1 MLTSR
6 PERYEGLAET
16 GAEVL
21 VCDTNSLVELRAAVQ
36 KRFRREEIAGVTT
49 TSDFYVPFVAELTAW
64 LGLPGNSVDAV
75 SICRNKALLRERLAE
90 AGVAQPR
97 FVAVT
102 DVVQVLE
109 AVGGVGL
116 PCIVKPADDSGS
128 TNVLLCNT
136 IDDAVAHAG
145 RVLDVRANV
154 RGLPT
159 AGTVLVEEYI
169 DGPEFSVELFDS
181 FAGVTEKS
189 VTDGPS
195 FVEHRHVFPAV
206 AEDVTAALVETARR
220 AVAAAGMRL
229 GPTHTELRL
238 TPAGPV
244 VIEVNPRLAGGMIP
258 ELIRLATGVDLVQ
271 QQLRLAVGLPLE
283 LTPRLSRAAA
293 IQFLLADREG
303 TLVAVD
309 GIERA
314 RRVDGV
320 DQVTLTARVGTP
332 IRPARDAYDRLGY
345 VIASHDDPRQA
356 CKILAAAV
364 TEIDVRTE

>member
-1 MLTSR
+1 MHR
-6 PERYEGLAET
+6 QPP
-16 GAEVL
+16 
-21 VCDTNSLVELRAAVQ
+21 
-36 KRFRREEIAGVTT
+36 TT
-49 TSDFYVPFVAELTAW
+49 
-64 LGLPGNSVDAV
+64 
-75 SICRNKALLRERLAE
+75 
-90 AGVAQPR
+90 
-97 FVAVT
+97 
-102 DVVQVLE
+102 
-109 AVGGVGL
+109 
-116 PCIVKPADDSGS
+116 PAP

-189 VTDGPS
+189 GTDGPS

-244 VIEVNPRLAGGMIP
+244 
-258 ELIRLATGVDLVQ
+258 
-271 QQLRLAVGLPLE
+271 
-283 LTPRLSRAAA
+283 
-293 IQFLLADREG
+293 
-303 TLVAVD
+303 
-309 GIERA
+309 
-314 RRVDGV
+314 
-320 DQVTLTARVGTP
+320 
-332 IRPARDAYDRLGY
+332 
-345 VIASHDDPRQA
+345 
-356 CKILAAAV
+356 
-364 TEIDVRTE
+364 